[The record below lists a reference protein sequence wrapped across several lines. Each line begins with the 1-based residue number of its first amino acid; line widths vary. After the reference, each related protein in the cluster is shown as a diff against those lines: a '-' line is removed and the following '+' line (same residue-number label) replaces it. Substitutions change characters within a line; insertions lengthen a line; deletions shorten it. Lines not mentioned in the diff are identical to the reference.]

1 MKTVLSIALSLP
13 LVGCFNSDT
22 DELLLHKISSLEA
35 QLSDI
40 KQNGAGQELTKKEEL
55 AKSIV
60 SNARFGNVAAYII
73 ANERQSTGDINF
85 INELLMINKIIERES
100 DRVSMYKIL
109 SANGVLAVKNKVI
122 PNQPNMVGYL
132 IRDDWELVVPKTS
145 DFAYDFPYNAYEL
158 FQYEKLTY
166 TETVCNDGFTPF
178 ALHAL
183 LTRKGYKGDPP
194 DVTIQNEKNSWRVIV
209 GDKSLQAFSNFKVLL
224 QVRCKAKVS

>member
-13 LVGCFNSDT
+13 LVGCFNSGT
-22 DELLLHKISSLEA
+22 DELLLHKISSLET

-40 KQNGAGQELTKKEEL
+40 KHNGAGQELTKKEEL

-85 INELLMINKIIERES
+85 INELLLINKIIERES

-183 LTRKGYKGDPP
+183 LTRKGYQGARPE
-194 DVTIQNEKNSWRVIV
+194 VTIQNEKNSWRVIV

-224 QVRCKAKVS
+224 QVRCKAKAS

>member
-1 MKTVLSIALSLP
+1 MKTILSIAVSLP
-13 LVGCFNSDT
+13 LVGCFDSTT
-22 DELLLHKISSLEA
+22 DELLLNKISSLEA

-73 ANERQSTGDINF
+73 ANERRSTGDINF
-85 INELLMINKIIERES
+85 INELLLINKVIERES
-100 DRVSMYKIL
+100 DRVTMYKIL

-132 IRDDWELVVPKTS
+132 IRDDWQLVVPKTS

-183 LTRKGYKGDPP
+183 LTKKGYQGTPP
-194 DVTIQNEKNSWRVIV
+194 EVTIQNEKNSWRVIIE
-209 GDKSLQAFSNFKVLL
+209 DKSLQAFSNFKVLL
-224 QVRCKAKVS
+224 QVRCKAKAS

>member
-1 MKTVLSIALSLP
+1 MSCSL
-13 LVGCFNSDT
+13 CS
-22 DELLLHKISSLEA
+22 
-35 QLSDI
+35 
-40 KQNGAGQELTKKEEL
+40 EEL

-183 LTRKGYKGDPP
+183 LTKKGYQGVPP
-194 DVTIQNEKNSWRVIV
+194 EVTIQNEKSSWRVVIEE
-209 GDKSLQAFSNFKVLL
+209 KSLQAFSNFKVLL